1 MFPIHLLELSILW
14 ILFCLIINYHLLINL
29 LLCLFFH
36 MLSQTLILKPNTYDC
51 WRKVIQCEIST
62 LESNQT
68 WETILLPINK
78 TVLGCNWVLKIK
90 YNVDET
96 IERYKARLEAKG
108 YTQTEGI
115 DYLETFS
122 LVTKMTIIRL
132 LLSLASIYN
141 RELK

>member
-1 MFPIHLLELSILW
+1 
-14 ILFCLIINYHLLINL
+14 
-29 LLCLFFH
+29 